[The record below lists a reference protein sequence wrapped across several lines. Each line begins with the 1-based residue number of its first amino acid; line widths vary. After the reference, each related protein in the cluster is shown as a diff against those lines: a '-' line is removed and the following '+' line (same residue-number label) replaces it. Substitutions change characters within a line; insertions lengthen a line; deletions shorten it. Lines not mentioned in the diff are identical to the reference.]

1 MSEAPPPRDRFREAV
16 LTAGGLG
23 LLRPA
28 PGTWGSLP
36 PVVLALALH
45 AAGAPAAIVIA
56 SALLL
61 GVAGS
66 IGTVRFGRWAESR
79 WGRTDPSS
87 VVADEVA
94 GQAIAVAA
102 IPWDR
107 LAIGDGWTA
116 PIAWCGAAFL
126 LFRILDILKP
136 PPIGRLQDLPHGWGV
151 LLDDLAAGAVAAAI
165 LLGARWVW

>member
-1 MSEAPPPRDRFREAV
+1 MSESRGSQDRFRELV

-36 PVVLALALH
+36 PLLLAFALH
-45 AAGAPAAIVIA
+45 AAGAPMPIVIA

-61 GVAGS
+61 GLAGA
-66 IGTVRFGRWAESR
+66 IGCVRFGRWAESR

-94 GQAIAVAA
+94 GQAIVVAA

-107 LAIGDGWTA
+107 FAAADGLAEPLGW
-116 PIAWCGAAFL
+116 CVAAFL
-126 LFRILDILKP
+126 LFRVFDIVKP
-136 PPIGRLQDLPHGWGV
+136 PPIGRLQGLPHGWGV
-151 LLDDLAAGAVAAAI
+151 LIDDLAAGAAAAAMVLAGRFI
-165 LLGARWVW
+165 W